1 MRFREQVRQPA
12 WQRDFLARPL
22 SERTAIARDLR
33 EQSEARKRST
43 ANDPSL
49 WADVDASA
57 ARAALQAAG
66 AHTLI
71 HGHTHRPALHALG
84 DGLQRVVLSDWDA
97 AAHPPRAE
105 VLRLDAQGL
114 RRIPLPLLMID
125 LLQRLLPRS
134 LRQPTPVPD
143 ALWQSTLAAHPF
155 LSALDSTEQDRLR
168 LLCTHFLAEK
178 EFHGANDLVL
188 TDAMALAIAAQ
199 ACLPLLHMHGTS
211 GEPVRDP
218 LKLLDWYGDFVGIVV
233 QPGAVVARRKTTD
246 GAGVVHHYNEVLA
259 GEAMDRGPLMLSWEE
274 VAHASVAAES
284 GSNVVIHEFV
294 HKMDMRGISLGEHP
308 DGAPP
313 LPKGFLGT
321 RSASDARELW
331 RDTMQHRVRCVPR
344 SGGHGRALRR
354 RTPLARRLRGQGP
367 RRVFCRDLR
376 GLLREPANASRRS
389 FRRWWRCTTG
399 SSDPRQATQ

>member
-1 MRFREQVRQPA
+1 
-12 WQRDFLARPL
+12 
-22 SERTAIARDLR
+22 
-33 EQSEARKRST
+33 
-43 ANDPSL
+43 
-49 WADVDASA
+49 
-57 ARAALQAAG
+57 
-66 AHTLI
+66 
-71 HGHTHRPALHALG
+71 
-84 DGLQRVVLSDWDA
+84 
-97 AAHPPRAE
+97 
-105 VLRLDAQGL
+105 
-114 RRIPLPLLMID
+114 MID

-155 LSALDSTEQDRLR
+155 LSALDSTEQGRLR
-168 LLCTHFLAEK
+168 LLCTHFLTEK
-178 EFHGANDLVL
+178 EFHGANGLVL

-211 GEPVRDP
+211 GEAVRDP

-274 VAHASVAAES
+274 V

-321 RSASDARELW
+321 RGASEARQLW
-331 RDTMQHRVRCVPR
+331 RDTMQTAFDAFREAVAMAERFGAERPWLDDYAAKDPAEFFAVTCEAYFVNRERFAQDFP
-344 SGGHGRALRR
+344 ALVALYDGFFR
-354 RTPLARRLRGQGP
+354 PA
-367 RRVFCRDLR
+367 
-376 GLLREPANASRRS
+376 ANA
-389 FRRWWRCTTG
+389 
-399 SSDPRQATQ
+399 Q

>member
-1 MRFREQVRQPA
+1 
-12 WQRDFLARPL
+12 
-22 SERTAIARDLR
+22 
-33 EQSEARKRST
+33 
-43 ANDPSL
+43 
-49 WADVDASA
+49 
-57 ARAALQAAG
+57 
-66 AHTLI
+66 
-71 HGHTHRPALHALG
+71 
-84 DGLQRVVLSDWDA
+84 
-97 AAHPPRAE
+97 
-105 VLRLDAQGL
+105 
-114 RRIPLPLLMID
+114 MID

-143 ALWQSTLAAHPF
+143 ALWQSTLSAHPF
-155 LSALDSTEQDRLR
+155 LSALNIAEQDRLR

-178 EFHGANDLVL
+178 EFHGANGLAL
-188 TDAMALAIAAQ
+188 TDTMALAIAAQ

-321 RSASDARELW
+321 RSASDARQLW
-331 RDTMQHRVRCVPR
+331 RHTMQQAFDAFREAVAMAERFGAERPWLDDYAAKDPAEFFAVTCEAYFVSRDRFAQEFP
-344 SGGHGRALRR
+344 ALVALYDGFFRPI
-354 RTPLARRLRGQGP
+354 T
-367 RRVFCRDLR
+367 
-376 GLLREPANASRRS
+376 AS
-389 FRRWWRCTTG
+389 
-399 SSDPRQATQ
+399 PP

>member
-1 MRFREQVRQPA
+1 
-12 WQRDFLARPL
+12 
-22 SERTAIARDLR
+22 
-33 EQSEARKRST
+33 
-43 ANDPSL
+43 
-49 WADVDASA
+49 
-57 ARAALQAAG
+57 
-66 AHTLI
+66 
-71 HGHTHRPALHALG
+71 
-84 DGLQRVVLSDWDA
+84 
-97 AAHPPRAE
+97 
-105 VLRLDAQGL
+105 
-114 RRIPLPLLMID
+114 MID

-143 ALWQSTLAAHPF
+143 ALWQSTLSAHPF
-155 LSALDSTEQDRLR
+155 LFALDIAEKDRLR

-178 EFHGANDLVL
+178 EFHGANGLTL

-199 ACLPLLHMHGTS
+199 ACLPLLRMHDTS

-321 RSASDARELW
+321 RSASDARQLW
-331 RDTMQHRVRCVPR
+331 RNTMQQAFDAFREAVAMAERFGAERPWLDDYAAKDPAEFFAVTCEAYFVSRDRFAQEFP
-344 SGGHGRALRR
+344 ALVALYDGFFRP
-354 RTPLARRLRGQGP
+354 TT
-367 RRVFCRDLR
+367 
-376 GLLREPANASRRS
+376 AS
-389 FRRWWRCTTG
+389 
-399 SSDPRQATQ
+399 PP